1 MNIKRISLT
10 AMFAALIC
18 ILTYFIKIPTFNGYI
33 NIGDCLIL
41 LVGILLPPIY
51 SFFASA
57 IGASLA
63 DALSGYFIYVP
74 ATFLIKGLMS
84 VLAYFIF
91 NKLKKHIKINMSLL
105 ISFIIAELV
114 MVFGYYIFEGFIY
127 GFIASLA
134 NILFNLVQ
142 GVVSLI
148 IAYLLYN
155 GLKGKLKRLL
165 DYNK

>member
-1 MNIKRISLT
+1 
-10 AMFAALIC
+10 
-18 ILTYFIKIPTFNGYI
+18 
-33 NIGDCLIL
+33 
-41 LVGILLPPIY
+41 
-51 SFFASA
+51 
-57 IGASLA
+57 
-63 DALSGYFIYVP
+63 
-74 ATFLIKGLMS
+74 
-84 VLAYFIF
+84 
-91 NKLKKHIKINMSLL
+91 
-105 ISFIIAELV
+105 
-114 MVFGYYIFEGFIY
+114 MVFGYYIFEGFVY